1 MSWTGT
7 RNMFGLL
14 QQRGKHLNKTGFS
27 DFNALVV
34 YCIRFVYPLYASL
47 GSAPQLLLLRAA
59 CQSGLSEE
67 QPVESFRGS
76 FTQCRSMDGRSYLP
90 SWFIMAYIFVFER
103 VKHKKCQNSEMTPAR
118 CSSHF
123 AEQKPCASVKSTFP
137 CKIFLYASI
146 QWPSL
151 SFVIRPFTTHDF
163 CFAQGF
169 SFHFNKLILLWPSW
183 VATPARQ
190 NPKSLPQLSIISQS
204 PLTRSMLRLA
214 RPCWTA
220 QTWARRWVGPANCRM
235 ANVLWDSNTILLD
248 SFFQQICI
256 GPSCN
261 LTLYLPLASVV
272 RASMKGSALSILFFS
287 VVTLP
292 STPKHTRRKPLT
304 SLETA
309 GLGPHLWQRLFRK
322 RRWCSIHQRRRG
334 QLQDAL
340 ETVESFQPFR
350 KRRKKKTSQLV
361 SDCVLPCKKWNINE
375 VKSNL
380 GNIFLTVLAKTSTM
394 RHKPLTRLRPQAT
407 RKTQR
412 KVLGGTT
419 MFLNYSGTKSPNQ
432 GEQQF
437 FLN

>member
-14 QQRGKHLNKTGFS
+14 QQTGKHLNKTGFS

-67 QPVESFRGS
+67 QPAESFRGS

-90 SWFIMAYIFVFER
+90 SWFIMAYICFWKSQAQKMSKFWDD
-103 VKHKKCQNSEMTPAR
+103 
-118 CSSHF
+118 SS
-123 AEQKPCASVKSTFP
+123 QVLLTF
-137 CKIFLYASI
+137 CGTKTLRKLQVNLSLQDF
-146 QWPSL
+146 SL
-151 SFVIRPFTTHDF
+151 SDYPMTQPVICHSSFDHLRPTIF

-190 NPKSLPQLSIISQS
+190 NPKSLPQLSILSQS

-261 LTLYLPLASVV
+261 LTLHLPLASVV
-272 RASMKGSALSILFFS
+272 RASMKGSALSILFYFS
-287 VVTLP
+287 QSLHCLP
-292 STPKHTRRKPLT
+292 RPNIPAENLWLLWRLQVSAHTCGKGCFG
-304 SLETA
+304 SA
-309 GLGPHLWQRLFRK
+309 G
-322 RRWCSIHQRRRG
+322 
-334 QLQDAL
+334 DAVY
-340 ETVESFQPFR
+340 T
-350 KRRKKKTSQLV
+350 
-361 SDCVLPCKKWNINE
+361 N
-375 VKSNL
+375 
-380 GNIFLTVLAKTSTM
+380 
-394 RHKPLTRLRPQAT
+394 
-407 RKTQR
+407 
-412 KVLGGTT
+412 GGVANFK
-419 MFLNYSGTKSPNQ
+419 MH
-432 GEQQF
+432 
-437 FLN
+437 